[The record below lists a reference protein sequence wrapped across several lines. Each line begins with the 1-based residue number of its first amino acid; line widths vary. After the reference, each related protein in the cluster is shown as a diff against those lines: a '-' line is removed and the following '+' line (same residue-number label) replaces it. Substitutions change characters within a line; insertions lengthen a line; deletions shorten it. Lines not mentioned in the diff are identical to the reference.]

1 MRRLALIS
9 LLALTST
16 TAGAQ
21 ATFSRFDLDGQ
32 EQHRLNAADC
42 GGEDMA
48 LFLEAT
54 VQLNQYQLRFV
65 EYPRIGPLGG
75 CPTDRIEP
83 LATEIFPDETIV
95 PTGGVILLQR
105 DLARADLMGDASC
118 TGDGRREAVY
128 ICAQLFALP
137 GDLQALATA
146 SLTFD
151 IDTTLPPPAT
161 ITGVAGA
168 NGKVTVGVS
177 VDDDGAVDSY
187 TFRVEHRLCPD
198 EENPLDETAE
208 VDPDSGCGAAVAFE
222 STEGAAP
229 IVDVPVENGRT
240 VELRVVT
247 LDDFGNEAEPTA
259 WVQATTVADLSPLAL
274 YDGDKNALSCD
285 TSSCAD
291 ADAAALFGALALL
304 RLRRRRPAP
313 RRSSSTR
320 PGLLTPLVMVFALVG
335 ASGASAQS
343 HPDDP
348 ESRRLW
354 RGLGRGTL
362 SMALGAYRPNLDAG
376 TTFPVWDCFFDD
388 TTLPQIT
395 GGGDLHLWDGFG
407 SLQLGV
413 AMDIAQANG
422 FAQPLEAAE
431 LGACQEPTT
440 TATQL
445 TLLSVRP
452 GLTYR
457 FDPLLDWFGVPFVPY
472 GRIGLVGVGYMWS
485 KDGEVSADNGHN
497 PIGARYG
504 WEGAVGLMLALD
516 FLDWIDPFTPQ
527 STRRARANGVFDHTF
542 IFVEG
547 AFSDVTSFGQPGF
560 DLSPRDAFLGTG
572 LPATFRAGLAVELL

>member
-1 MRRLALIS
+1 MRRLALIALV
-9 LLALTST
+9 LLASST
-16 TAGAQ
+16 GLAQ

-42 GGEDMA
+42 SGEDMA
-48 LFLEAT
+48 LFLEAS

-65 EYPRIGPLGG
+65 EYPRTGPLGG
-75 CPTDRIEP
+75 CPTDRVEP

-105 DLARADLMGDASC
+105 NLARADLMGDASC
-118 TGDGRREAVY
+118 TGAGRREAVY

-137 GDLQALATA
+137 GDLQALTTA

-151 IDTTLPPPAT
+151 IDTTLPPTAT
-161 ITGVAGA
+161 VTGVDGG
-168 NGKVTVGVS
+168 NGKVTVGVAA
-177 VDDDGAVDSY
+177 DDDGAPDSY

-198 EENPLDETAE
+198 EENPLADGVEA
-208 VDPDSGCGAAVAFE
+208 DPKSSCGAAADFE
-222 STEGAAP
+222 TTEGAAP
-229 IVDVPVENGRT
+229 IVDIAVENGRT

-247 LDDFGNEAEPTA
+247 LDDFDNEAEPTD

-274 YDGDKNALSCD
+274 YDGAPNALSCD
-285 TSSCAD
+285 TSSCED
-291 ADAAALFGALALL
+291 TDAAALVGALALL
-304 RLRRRRPAP
+304 RLRRRRRSVV
-313 RRSSSTR
+313 RRGVGVS
-320 PGLLTPLVMVFALVG
+320 GVLAFVLALG
-335 ASGASAQS
+335 TASVASAQS

-348 ESRRLW
+348 ERRRLW
-354 RGLGRGTL
+354 SGLGRSTL

-376 TTFPVWDCFFDD
+376 TDFPVWDCFFDD
-388 TTLPQIT
+388 ATLPQVS

-407 SLQLGV
+407 TLQLSV

-422 FAQPLEAAE
+422 FAQPLEAGE
-431 LGACQEPTT
+431 LGTCQEPTK

-457 FDPLLDWFGVPFVPY
+457 FDPLLDWVGFPLVPY
-472 GRIGLVGVGYMWS
+472 GRVGLVGMGYMWS
-485 KDGEVSADNGHN
+485 RDGELGVDNGHN

-504 WEGAVGLMLALD
+504 WEGALGLMLALD